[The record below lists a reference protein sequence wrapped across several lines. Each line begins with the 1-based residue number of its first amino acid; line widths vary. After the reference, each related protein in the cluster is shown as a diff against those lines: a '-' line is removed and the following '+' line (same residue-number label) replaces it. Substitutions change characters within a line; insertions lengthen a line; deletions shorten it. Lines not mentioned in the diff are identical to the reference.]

1 MILKACTDVPD
12 FKKYISELGGIQ
24 LIESAEFE
32 KQGTPPSQEWSL

>member
-12 FKKYISELGGIQ
+12 FKKYITELGGIT

-32 KQGTPPSQEWSL
+32 KQGASPALE